1 MPNTIF
7 DMFTA
12 PNIVGY
18 IEAQAPTINDP
29 YLGAALFPNRKN
41 AGLDLSWLKQH
52 TGVAVQ
58 LKASSFDVKAELRN
72 RVGIAKIDTEMAFFK
87 EAMRIGEKDRQD
99 LLRVNEAYAQPIIA
113 RIFDDIGNLVKG
125 VDVAAERMRMQLLAT
140 GQISVTRDGADYEYD
155 YQVPVAHKETISAAA
170 NKWSATETADP
181 IADIERWRD
190 VIIAGGGSAP
200 NRAVCNNTVWKHLR
214 NNLSIRKAM
223 NPVGYANIKV
233 KPDDVRQYIYDAT
246 KVTVEVY
253 DKTYALEVGGSV
265 YKYYPDNKF
274 TLIPDGDLGNTFYGT
289 TPEEADLM
297 GGVSTDAQVSLINTA
312 TAVTVTR
319 ESDPVNVNTK
329 VSAVLLP
336 SLPSIGSIFI
346 ATVA

>member
-125 VDVAAERMRMQLLAT
+125 VDVAAERMRMQLLAD

-155 YQVPVAHKETISAAA
+155 YQFPVAHK
-170 NKWSATETADP
+170 
-181 IADIERWRD
+181 
-190 VIIAGGGSAP
+190 
-200 NRAVCNNTVWKHLR
+200 
-214 NNLSIRKAM
+214 
-223 NPVGYANIKV
+223 
-233 KPDDVRQYIYDAT
+233 
-246 KVTVEVY
+246 
-253 DKTYALEVGGSV
+253 
-265 YKYYPDNKF
+265 
-274 TLIPDGDLGNTFYGT
+274 
-289 TPEEADLM
+289 
-297 GGVSTDAQVSLINTA
+297 
-312 TAVTVTR
+312 
-319 ESDPVNVNTK
+319 
-329 VSAVLLP
+329 
-336 SLPSIGSIFI
+336 
-346 ATVA
+346 